1 MMECKIWTVDEYEAF
16 AKAYAIENSIKVKNA
31 ILAGK
36 NVLCPAKAG
45 TGKSFTVE
53 RVLEELGLQCSEYV
67 KVSFVGIAALV
78 FGGRTINSTFKF
90 PTIGRNQLKAGEE
103 VEDYL
108 ERMSN
113 TWVRRVRSD
122 KRMKPIKELLNGL
135 KLMVNDEISMTS
147 GIFLRFIDI
156 CFRKFKN
163 IDKPFGDIRMIFLG
177 DFFQLECVE
186 SVGRE
191 PDYCYHLLEDFE
203 KIVFDFG
210 HRYMIREDD
219 HYVEQVGF
227 VDFLSDLRRGRIL
240 EKEFLEVGFKVITE
254 DEYLN
259 NLDRFDRLVIAQ
271 SNRKVN
277 EWNQRVTEVYESKGQ
292 TPSKWSSDIYTVST
306 TSGTPVKDVLSD
318 VQMRHTIIAAIR
330 EKILISS
337 DLLQDKFAHYCDTSF
352 GEDDVLDFDDY
363 IIDCIQNPDSVSDDR
378 KQYIKEV
385 LDVLGCVL
393 KIKKLDFMSRVTKVD
408 LDFTGTVDGETPI
421 ALPHDL
427 EIRNLGPVL
436 VRVNKPNGY
445 EDLANGSILTFV
457 RIDVIGKDEYAILQ
471 DTSEPPKEYKL
482 SKIMRY
488 AMNNSM
494 HLTFQFPFISADA
507 STTHKI
513 QGTSLDYAGFL
524 LDGSYC
530 QRHSHYVAVS
540 RVRNP
545 NKFVYICTKNDLRG
559 LSDVDIDRVFD
570 PDVQRSRL
578 KKIFKKVR
586 SLVSVHHKTYELV
599 TSWEA

>member
-1 MMECKIWTVDEYEAF
+1 MERKIWTLEEYEAF
-16 AKAYAIENSIKVKNA
+16 AKAYATENSIKIKNA

-53 RVLEELGLQCSEYV
+53 RVLEELEFQSSEYV

-90 PTIGRNQLKAGEE
+90 PTIGRNNMKAGEDI
-103 VEDYL
+103 EDYL

-113 TWVRRVRSD
+113 TWVRRARSD
-122 KRMKPIKELLNGL
+122 KRMKPIKELLNSL

-147 GIFLRFIDI
+147 GIFLKFIDL

-163 IDKPFGDIRMIFLG
+163 IDKPFGDVRMIFLG

-191 PDYCYHLLEDFE
+191 PDYCYHLLKDFE

-210 HRYMIREDD
+210 HRYMLREDD

-240 EKEFLEVGFKVITE
+240 EKDFLDSGFKVITE
-254 DEYLN
+254 DEYLG

-277 EWNQRVTEVYESKGQ
+277 EWNQRVTEVYQSKGQ
-292 TPSKWSSDIYTVST
+292 TPSKWSSSIYAIST
-306 TSGTPVKDVLSD
+306 TSGTPVNDVFSD
-318 VQMRHTIIAAIR
+318 VQRRHAIVAAIR
-330 EKILISS
+330 ENILILP
-337 DLLQDKFAHYCDTSF
+337 DLLQDKFDLYCAVSF
-352 GEDDVLDFDDY
+352 GEDDATDFTGY
-363 IIDCIQNPDSVSDDR
+363 ITDCIQNPDNFASDER
-378 KQYIKEV
+378 KEYIKEV
-385 LDVLGCVL
+385 LDVLGRAL
-393 KIKKLDFMSRVTKVD
+393 KIKKLDIMDRVTKID
-408 LDFTGTVDGETPI
+408 LDFTGTADGETPI
-421 ALPHDL
+421 ALLHDL
-427 EIRNLGPVL
+427 EIRNFGPVL
-436 VRVNKPNGY
+436 VRVNKPSGY

-457 RIDVIGKDEYAILQ
+457 RIEMIGKDEYAILK
-471 DTSEPPKEYKL
+471 DTSDPPKEYKL
-482 SKIMRY
+482 SKVMRY
-488 AMNNSM
+488 AMDNRM

-540 RVRNP
+540 RVRDP
-545 NKFVYICTKNDLRG
+545 NKFMYVCTKDDLRG
-559 LSDVDIDRVFD
+559 LPDVSIDHVLD
-570 PDVQRSRL
+570 SDVQRARR
-578 KKIFKKVR
+578 KKIFRKVR
-586 SLVSVHHKTYELV
+586 GLVAVHHKTYELV
-599 TSWEA
+599 TSWES